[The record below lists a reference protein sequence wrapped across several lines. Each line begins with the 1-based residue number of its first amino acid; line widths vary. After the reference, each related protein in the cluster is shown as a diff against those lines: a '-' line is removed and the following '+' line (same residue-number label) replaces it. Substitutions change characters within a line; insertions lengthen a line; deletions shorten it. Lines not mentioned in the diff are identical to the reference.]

1 LNADDVSI
9 ISYDWVDSLN
19 VYVGFDFLK

>member
-9 ISYDWVDSLN
+9 ISYDWVDSLD

>member
-9 ISYDWVDSLN
+9 ISYDWVDSLDL
-19 VYVGFDFLK
+19 YVGFDFLK